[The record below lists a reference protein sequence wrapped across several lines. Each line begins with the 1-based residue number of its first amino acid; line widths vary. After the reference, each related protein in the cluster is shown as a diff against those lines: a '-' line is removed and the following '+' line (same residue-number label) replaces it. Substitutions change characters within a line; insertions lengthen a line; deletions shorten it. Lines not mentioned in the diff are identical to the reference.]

1 MKYNPSM
8 HAIERIRDRFGIMEE
23 HAKNFVNQ
31 LMETALYVSTN
42 PNGTKVYKH
51 TGKDV
56 MLAIDPKNHVV
67 ITILPPANEGERNKY
82 AKSFANNFIIDKA
95 RATIHRE
102 IAKARRQFTREFRSL
117 SESQALIQIEIAE
130 MSLRKIRAK
139 NPNTQAVIQSK
150 IDAALTVF
158 DEIGSAISELQAEFA
173 KVQREANE
181 FLPTEVT
188 A

>member
-1 MKYNPSM
+1 MTKYNPSV
-8 HAIERIRDRFGIMEE
+8 HSVERIRERFGIMEE
-23 HAKNFVNQ
+23 HAKQFVND
-31 LMETALYVSTN
+31 LMSVAKYVTTQ
-42 PNGTKVYKH
+42 PDGKTVYKH
-51 TGKDV
+51 AGRDA
-56 MLAIDPKNHVV
+56 MIVV
-67 ITILPPANEGERNKY
+67 DERTSTIVTVLPPNSAKPQLNASNPFYTDIRRTIERK
-82 AKSFANNFIIDKA
+82 I
-95 RATIHRE
+95 T
-102 IAKARRQFTREFRSL
+102 KARRQFTREFRSL

-150 IDAALTVF
+150 IDVALTLF
-158 DEIGSAISELQAEFA
+158 DEIGSAINELQSEFA